1 MDQSADIRNVDEN
14 HYGYTISLR
23 VRHPSL
29 DPSEI
34 TSALQ
39 LTPSRTWRVGEQRTT
54 AKGAPLQG
62 VYSKT
67 FWTRTFVEGEF
78 RDKKLPAAIGEIVDQ
93 LVPHRSFFQRI
104 RSEGGTAEFFVGWFF
119 NRQSGDTFDCDL
131 MARMADLKIDLSF
144 DVYPP

>member
-1 MDQSADIRNVDEN
+1 MNPSADTPSVDTN

-39 LTPSRTWRVGEQRTT
+39 LTPSRTWRVGEPRATT
-54 AKGAPLQG
+54 KGAPLKG
-62 VYSKT
+62 IYSAT
-67 FWTRTFVEGEF
+67 FWTKRFVEGEF
-78 RDKKLPAAIGEIVDQ
+78 LDKELPAAMGEIVDQ
-93 LVPHRSFFQRI
+93 LVPHRSFFHRI
-104 RSEGGTAEFFVGWFF
+104 RLEGGTAEFFVGWFF
-119 NRQSGDTFDCDL
+119 NRQSGGTFDCDL
-131 MARMADLKIDLSF
+131 LARLADLKIDLSF

>member
-1 MDQSADIRNVDEN
+1 MNQSADIRSVDEN
-14 HYGYTISLR
+14 HYGYIISLR

-39 LTPSRTWRVGEQRTT
+39 LTPSRTWRVGEPRTT
-54 AKGAPLQG
+54 AKGTPLKG
-62 VYSKT
+62 TYSET
-67 FWTRTFVEGEF
+67 FWTRRFVEGEF
-78 RDKKLPAAIGEIVDQ
+78 RDKELPAVIGEIVDQ
-93 LVPHRSFFQRI
+93 LVPHRGFFQRI
-104 RSEGGTAEFFVGWFF
+104 RLEGGTTEFFVGWFF
-119 NRQSGDTFDCDL
+119 NRQSGGTFDCDL